1 LSKLERPMEQ
11 TTSTETWQ
19 VQLRD
24 LFGLFSPTKKLAL
37 VGVGHPLRGDDYV
50 GSFAVKAVME
60 ATEGSLP
67 DGVYLF
73 DAEDNVEAVITRLA
87 RLGLKYVIF
96 IDACEMGLKAGEKR
110 LVSVTETSYPF
121 FTTHGIPLRVLAERL
136 LSESEVLVLAIQPK
150 RTEFG
155 FSLSPEI
162 QDAATSVSKLITT
175 NLKRGGR
182 AIAD

>member
-1 LSKLERPMEQ
+1 LSKLERPREQ

-24 LFGLFSPTKKLAL
+24 LLGLFSATKKLAL

-50 GSFAVKAVME
+50 GSYAIKVVME
-60 ATEGSLP
+60 ETEGSLP

-96 IDACEMGLKAGEKR
+96 IDACEMGLKGGEKR

-121 FTTHGIPLRVLAERL
+121 FTTHGIPLRVLAEQF
-136 LSESEVLVLAIQPK
+136 LSASKVWVLAIQPN

-155 FSLSPEI
+155 SSLSPEI
-162 QDAATSVSKLITT
+162 QDAATSVSKFITT
-175 NLKRGGR
+175 NLKRGGQ

>member
-1 LSKLERPMEQ
+1 MSKLERPRDQ

-19 VQLRD
+19 VQLKD
-24 LFGLFSPTKKLAL
+24 VLGLFSPTKKLAL

-50 GSFAVKAVME
+50 GSYAVKAIME
-60 ATEGSLP
+60 ATEGTLP

-73 DAEDNVEAVITRLA
+73 DAEDNVEALITKLA
-87 RLGLKYVIF
+87 RAGLKHVIF
-96 IDACEMGLKAGEKR
+96 IDACEMGLKPGEIR
-110 LVSVTETSYPF
+110 LLPVAETSYPF

-136 LSESEVLVLAIQPK
+136 LSESKVWVLAIQPN

-155 FSLSPEI
+155 RSLSAEI
-162 QDAATSVSKLITT
+162 QDAAISVSKFITT
-175 NLKRGGR
+175 HLKGGGQ

>member
-1 LSKLERPMEQ
+1 MSKLVRPREQ
-11 TTSTETWQ
+11 ATSTETWQ

-24 LFGLFSPTKKLAL
+24 LLGLFSPTKKLAL

-50 GSFAVKAVME
+50 GSYTVKAIME

-87 RLGLKYVIF
+87 RPGLKYVIF
-96 IDACEMGLKAGEKR
+96 IDACEMGLKPGEKR
-110 LVSVTETSYPF
+110 LVPVAETSYPF
-121 FTTHGIPLRVLAERL
+121 FTTHGIPLRVLAEQF
-136 LSESEVLVLAIQPK
+136 LSESKVWVLAIQPN

-155 FSLSPEI
+155 CSLSPEI
-162 QDAATSVSKLITT
+162 QGAATSVSKFITT
-175 NLKRGGR
+175 NLKRGGQ